1 MNGCASAMP
10 ALGRPQPGHVF
21 CPPDCSWESRRCPG
35 DGCSGWVNECPKRKC
50 PPKGRCTEPIES
62 SVNRTL
68 EVVWRHMPPPPR
80 RQIKTPRLLLV
91 TVSFPHAVQLHK
103 LAHCARVLQHVPN
116 TLWLVGEDAA
126 EPSAAVAN
134 LLRATGKPYRHLAF
148 GPTRKGGNAQRN
160 ELLQLIQRERL
171 EGIVYNMDD
180 DNAYHPSLWNE
191 LRRLR
196 PMRVGVF
203 ATRRGAY
210 PPPSCDGVFEALRPG
225 SGWKFREHMIERP
238 TYDDA
243 SGRFAGFEAGWCDP
257 SAWNWQTRGP
267 RSFCVDMGAFAFD
280 AALLHH
286 VPGPLWNYT

>member
-1 MNGCASAMP
+1 MASHATPPQASNKDPASA
-10 ALGRPQPGHVF
+10 PGHRQF
-21 CPPDCSWESRRCPG
+21 PSRRAAAQA
-35 DGCSGWVNECPKRKC
+35 R
-50 PPKGRCTEPIES
+50 
-62 SVNRTL
+62 
-68 EVVWRHMPPPPR
+68 
-80 RQIKTPRLLLV
+80 
-91 TVSFPHAVQLHK
+91 SF
-103 LAHCARVLQHVPN
+103 ARVLQHVPN